1 MRLKLVAGK
10 DGEVALPAPELAGA
24 GLRGAEVE
32 WSALPG
38 LGLLAPAGAAG
49 AWFAGSLAAASFA
62 EVAQLVCGS
71 LKTGV
76 LHLSLADGA
85 VRHRKAI
92 QIRDG
97 QVVFASSSDPRDR
110 LGPVLVRTGMV
121 DEAVVERCGKLVAAG
136 RPLGQVLVEEK
147 ILSAGQLY
155 EAIGAQVREIFLS
168 AFEAPGG
175 EFLFREE
182 PLDERSAVRL
192 AERSRDLILAG
203 LKRADAAERARGV
216 TPLPGPEHSPALP
229 AVPSM
234 AAPPASPQPA
244 WPEPP
249 RASAPAQAAAP
260 EAKRT
265 SSSDIRPGGPFEAYK
280 KLFRAVFTAA
290 ARASSEAGRQLD
302 SWFDR
307 VPPSRRALFDGVT
320 FGPQGEVDVARV
332 LENAR
337 ASGLSGAAARAR
349 ALEALEALLTFA
361 LFEARNRLSRDEAEA
376 LRREVGRIQMGG

>member
-1 MRLKLVAGK
+1 VRLKLVAGK
-10 DGEVALPAPELAGA
+10 DGEVALPGPELAGA
-24 GLRGAEVE
+24 GLGGVEAE

-76 LHLSLADGA
+76 LHLSLGDGA
-85 VRHRKAI
+85 GRHRKAI
-92 QIRDG
+92 QVRDG

-110 LGPVLVRTGMV
+110 LGPVLVRTGIC
-121 DEAVVERCGKLVAAG
+121 EAAQVERCGKLVAPG

-155 EAIGAQVREIFLS
+155 EAIAAQVREIFLS

-182 PLDERSAVRL
+182 PLDEKSAVRL
-192 AERSRDLILAG
+192 PERSRDLILAG
-203 LKRADAAERARGV
+203 LKRADAAERARGRT
-216 TPLPGPEHSPALP
+216 TPMPPGAAWLEPPQSLVAVSVVAPSP
-229 AVPSM
+229 
-234 AAPPASPQPA
+234 AAPPSTPPPA
-244 WPEPP
+244 TPP
-249 RASAPAQAAAP
+249 RPTAAEP
-260 EAKRT
+260 
-265 SSSDIRPGGPFEAYK
+265 SSRPFEAYR
-280 KLFRAVFTAA
+280 KLFRAVFAAA

-302 SWFDR
+302 SWFER
-307 VPPSRRALFDGVT
+307 VPPSRRALFEGVT
-320 FGPQGEVDVARV
+320 FGPQGDVDVERV

-337 ASGLSGAAARAR
+337 ATGLTGAAARAK

-376 LRREVGRIQMGG
+376 LRREVGRLQMGG

>member
-1 MRLKLVAGK
+1 MRLKLTAGK
-10 DGEVALPAPELAGA
+10 DGEVALPGPELAGA

-76 LHLSLADGA
+76 LHLSLGA
-85 VRHRKAI
+85 GAERHRKAI
-92 QIRDG
+92 QVRDG

-110 LGPVLVRTGMV
+110 LGPVLVRTGIC
-121 DEAVVERCGKLVAAG
+121 DAAAVERCGKLVAPG

-182 PLDERSAVRL
+182 PLDEKSAVRL
-192 AERSRDLILAG
+192 PDRSRDLILAG
-203 LKRADAAERARGV
+203 LKRADTAERARAGK
-216 TPLPGPEHSPALP
+216 TPAELPPLGWS
-229 AVPSM
+229 
-234 AAPPASPQPA
+234 
-244 WPEPP
+244 EPP
-249 RASAPAQAAAP
+249 RPAPPPPPPPRAARPTPADAAPA
-260 EAKRT
+260 
-265 SSSDIRPGGPFEAYK
+265 GPFVAYR
-280 KLFRAVFTAA
+280 KLFRAVFAAA

-302 SWFDR
+302 SWFER
-307 VPPSRRALFDGVT
+307 VPPSRRALFEGVT
-320 FGPQGEVDVARV
+320 FGPQGDVDVERV

-337 ASGLSGAAARAR
+337 AGGLQGAAARAK

-361 LFEARNRLSRDEAEA
+361 LFEARNRLSRDEAEV
-376 LRREVGRIQMGG
+376 LRREVGRLQMGG